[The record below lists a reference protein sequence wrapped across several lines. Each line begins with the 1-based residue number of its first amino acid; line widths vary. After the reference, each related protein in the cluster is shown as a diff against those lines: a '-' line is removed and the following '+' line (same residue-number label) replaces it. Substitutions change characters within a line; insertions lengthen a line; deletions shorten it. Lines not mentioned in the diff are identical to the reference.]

1 MEIKYYI
8 QIITIFSL
16 LFLTNSLDNSTL
28 SNYQTIKLVHLSG
41 IFEPDFKE
49 KIVYGN
55 LTYNFTANLEGEEI
69 KLDTKNLEILKV
81 TYETGEEL
89 NYTFDESE
97 ENESLGMAL
106 NIHSPFKEGE
116 NVVINIQYKTT
127 ESGRSAQFL
136 TKSQTYGKE
145 YEYFFTMSE
154 MILGRELLPSQDT
167 PAVKFPFYLGIKV
180 PKPLRGM
187 ISGIYINETEDG
199 NTTTFYYEQKIP
211 VPNYLIA
218 LAAGNIKERIIN
230 ENISVFSEPE
240 FVNKAYEE
248 LVDFLPKILELAISY
263 MGDYEWGKYNVLVL
277 PDSFPYSGME
287 NPCLT
292 FSSPCLINGD
302 KSLVDIV
309 AHELIHSWSGNLVT
323 NENWRDFW
331 LNEGI
336 TMFLQR
342 KIISMWKNED
352 YAKMDGILGLFYIEE
367 YLDYFGEDSNYTSL
381 RPDLTGISPDEIY
394 SDIPYE
400 KGYNLMYYIETLIG
414 NETMKNFF
422 QSYFQHFKNKSLD
435 VFDFRDYFTSFCK
448 ENGVDEETLNKIE
461 WDKWLY
467 EPGACPVE
475 NDFSN
480 KYQVEVDET
489 LKNFSEGKL
498 DGLSEEIGK
507 WTHTQK
513 TVFMNTLEQKDN
525 FLTKDQHNFIT
536 NTLQLYDDNFLVKTN
551 YFRLILART
560 DEFYEIEKEKLIEYL
575 SSYGA
580 VDYMTG
586 IYGLLYQRDEE
597 LAVRTL
603 ESLRGFYHSVMIE
616 EAEYEFEDAQ
626 KNFPLLTLD
635 LKGQCSFLSLDTKI
649 GIITEEEFKDTFKN
663 VTVEKGVYL
672 TSKESGDDSNTE
684 LQCYL
689 DKKEKYCQIKK
700 KMEKSGNYKLT
711 VPSRIQN
718 LTYAIKKN
726 EGKNTMQIYL
736 KEIIIDTNKTN
747 KTFEINYYN
756 EKEKKI
762 QIFFKSEPDENI
774 SIKHDEKYIEYKKV
788 NETVIEIIINSTIFD
803 YDKEGAEGSKEY
815 TVKIFDPCGKE
826 KYSFVVK
833 ALYEGVDDD
842 DVGIVA
848 ILIIII
854 IGLLVVIIVS
864 FFIYRS
870 VNRRKNIDIGQVDEK
885 KLLSEI

>member
-435 VFDFRDYFTSFCK
+435 VFDFIDYFTSFCK
-448 ENGVDEETLNKIE
+448 ENGVDEETLNTIE

-480 KYQVEVDET
+480 KYQVKVDEA

-498 DGLSEEIGK
+498 DGLSEEIGN

-513 TVFMNTLEQKDN
+513 TVFMNTLEQEDK

-575 SSYGA
+575 SSY
-580 VDYMTG
+580 DW
-586 IYGLLYQRDEE
+586 
-597 LAVRTL
+597 
-603 ESLRGFYHSVMIE
+603 
-616 EAEYEFEDAQ
+616 
-626 KNFPLLTLD
+626 
-635 LKGQCSFLSLDTKI
+635 
-649 GIITEEEFKDTFKN
+649 
-663 VTVEKGVYL
+663 
-672 TSKESGDDSNTE
+672 
-684 LQCYL
+684 
-689 DKKEKYCQIKK
+689 
-700 KMEKSGNYKLT
+700 
-711 VPSRIQN
+711 N
-718 LTYAIKKN
+718 LW
-726 EGKNTMQIYL
+726 
-736 KEIIIDTNKTN
+736 III
-747 KTFEINYYN
+747 
-756 EKEKKI
+756 
-762 QIFFKSEPDENI
+762 
-774 SIKHDEKYIEYKKV
+774 
-788 NETVIEIIINSTIFD
+788 
-803 YDKEGAEGSKEY
+803 SK
-815 TVKIFDPCGKE
+815 
-826 KYSFVVK
+826 
-833 ALYEGVDDD
+833 
-842 DVGIVA
+842 
-848 ILIIII
+848 
-854 IGLLVVIIVS
+854 
-864 FFIYRS
+864 R
-870 VNRRKNIDIGQVDEK
+870 
-885 KLLSEI
+885 

>member
-1 MEIKYYI
+1 MEIKYYF

-16 LFLTNSLDNSTL
+16 LFLTKSLDNSTL
-28 SNYQTIKLVHLSG
+28 SNYQAITLVHLSG
-41 IFEPDFKE
+41 IFEPNFTE

-69 KLDTKNLEILKV
+69 KLDTKNLEIMKV
-81 TYETGEEL
+81 THETGEEL

-97 ENESLGMAL
+97 ENKRLGMAL
-106 NIHSPFKEGE
+106 NIHSSFKEGE

-127 ESGRSAQFL
+127 KSGRSAQFL
-136 TKSQTYGKE
+136 NKSQTYGKE
-145 YEYFFTMSE
+145 HEYFFTMSE

-187 ISGIYINETEDG
+187 ISGIYINETDNG
-199 NTTTFYYEQKIP
+199 DTTTFYYEQKIP

-218 LAAGNIKERIIN
+218 LAAGNIKERNISD
-230 ENISVFSEPE
+230 NISVFSEPE
-240 FVNKAYEE
+240 FVNKTFDE
-248 LVDFLPKILELAISY
+248 LFDFLPKILEIAISY
-263 MGDYEWGKYNVLVL
+263 MGDYEWGQYNVLVL
-277 PDSFPYSGME
+277 PDSFPYSGIE
-287 NPCLT
+287 NPCLS
-292 FSSPCLINGD
+292 FCSPCLINGD

-309 AHELIHSWSGNLVT
+309 AHALIHSWSGNLVT

-342 KIISMWKNED
+342 KIISMWKSED

-381 RPDLTGISPDEIY
+381 RPDLTGISPDDIF

-435 VFDFRDYFTSFCK
+435 VFDFIDYFTSFCK
-448 ENGVDEETLNKIE
+448 ENGVDQETLDKIE
-461 WDKWLY
+461 WNKWLY

-480 KYQVEVDET
+480 KYQEEVDKSLEY
-489 LKNFSEGKL
+489 FSEGKL
-498 DGLSEEIGK
+498 DGLDEKIEN

-513 TVFMNTLEQKDN
+513 TVFMNTLEQEDK
-525 FLTKDQHNFIT
+525 FLTKEQHNFIT

-580 VDYMTG
+580 VDYMAG
-586 IYGLLYQRDEE
+586 IYGLFYQRDEE
-597 LAVRTL
+597 LAVETL
-603 ESLRGFYHSVMIE
+603 NGLRGFYHSIMIE
-616 EAEYEFEDAQ
+616 EAEYEFEEAQ
-626 KNFPLLTLD
+626 NNFPILTLD

-663 VTVEKGVYL
+663 VTVGKGVYL

-689 DKKEKYCQIKK
+689 DKNEKYCQIKK
-700 KMEKSGNYKLT
+700 KIEKSGNYKLN

-718 LTYAIKKN
+718 LTYAIKKS
-726 EGKNTMQIYL
+726 EGNNTMQIYL

-747 KTFEINYYN
+747 PTFEINYYN

-788 NETVIEIIINSTIFD
+788 NETVIEIIINSAIFD
-803 YDKEGAEGSKEY
+803 FAKERPDEFKEY
-815 TVKIFDPCGKE
+815 KVKICDPCGKE
-826 KYSFVVK
+826 KYSFSVK
-833 ALYEGVDDD
+833 ARNFSVDD